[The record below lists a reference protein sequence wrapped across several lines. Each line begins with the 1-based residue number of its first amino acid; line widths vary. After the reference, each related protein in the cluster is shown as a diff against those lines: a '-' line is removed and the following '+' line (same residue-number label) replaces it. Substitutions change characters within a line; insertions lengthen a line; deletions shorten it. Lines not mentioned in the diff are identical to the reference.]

1 MKCDACKVSPPTKK
15 NSYLASH
22 HVLEKFGNFPFF
34 YFSPEHEGKE
44 EKKNNHNDDFFSVL
58 SFTLVYLKN
67 KKKTDRRARRKLSL
81 PIGRSAQKSLM
92 FEIPIDFLTVTERRR
107 PNSTNPPP
115 IYILRLFS
123 SVKQKHFHD
132 RCFFFGAILRRL
144 VLSRV

>member
-1 MKCDACKVSPPTKK
+1 MRCLQRVSPPTKK

-22 HVLEKFGNFPFF
+22 HVLEKFGNFPF
-34 YFSPEHEGKE
+34 YFLPEHEGK

-67 KKKTDRRARRKLSL
+67 KKKKTDRRARRKLSL
-81 PIGRSAQKSLM
+81 PIGRSAAQKSLM

-115 IYILRLFS
+115 IHISFAFFLR
-123 SVKQKHFHD
+123 
-132 RCFFFGAILRRL
+132 
-144 VLSRV
+144 